1 MWVSELRDL
10 AYDVDDIL
18 DEFTTNQSLRW
29 KSEDE
34 PSLSA
39 STSKLRRFIPTCCAR
54 PNLGISSKS
63 NAEMLARIRSITARL
78 DKIIKEKD
86 GLSLVKDSAR
96 LSKQIIE
103 RPATTS
109 LVNEAQIYGREKD
122 KKAVIE
128 MMMKAGATDA
138 KPSVIPIVGMGGVG
152 KTTLTHIFT
161 KGLKIFQVCC
171 RH

>member
-1 MWVSELRDL
+1 M
-10 AYDVDDIL
+10 
-18 DEFTTNQSLRW
+18 
-29 KSEDE
+29 
-34 PSLSA
+34 
-39 STSKLRRFIPTCCAR
+39 
-54 PNLGISSKS
+54 GISSKS

-86 GLSLVKDSAR
+86 GLSLVEGSAR

-103 RPATTS
+103 RLATTS

-138 KPSVIPIVGMGGVG
+138 KPSVIPIVGIGGVG